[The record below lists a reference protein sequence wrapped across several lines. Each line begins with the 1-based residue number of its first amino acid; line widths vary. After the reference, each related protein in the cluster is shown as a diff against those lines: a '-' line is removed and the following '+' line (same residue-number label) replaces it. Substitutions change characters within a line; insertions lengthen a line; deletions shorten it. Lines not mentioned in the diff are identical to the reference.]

1 MPVPHLLGVDLGL
14 ATGLAL
20 YESPGQLVW
29 YRSRHFPNLSTLKR
43 GIRALLKEC
52 PPLDCLVLEGHRA
65 LADRWKQAA
74 GVPCL
79 EVSAETWRAELLIP
93 RRRKD
98 ASTAKQSALEEA
110 HRLIV
115 EAGLPRPTSL
125 THDAAEAILIGWW
138 GVKKVWS

>member
-1 MPVPHLLGVDLGL
+1 MPHLLGVDLGL
-14 ATGLAL
+14 STGLAL
-20 YESPGQLVW
+20 YEHPGRLVW
-29 YRSRHFPNLSTLKR
+29 YRSRNFPNLTTLKR
-43 GIRALLKEC
+43 GIHALLKEC

-65 LADRWKQAA
+65 LAERWKQAA

-79 EVSAETWRAELLIP
+79 QVSAETWREALLIP

-98 ASTAKQSALEEA
+98 AATSKKSALEEA

-115 EAGLPRPTSL
+115 ASGLPRPTSL

-138 GVKKVWS
+138 GTRQIWD